1 MAFKLP
7 TFLSYRRLLVLA
19 MEEELGLAMP
29 AFLDPSQDADI
40 PENELENILDD
51 DVLERAD
58 STDLLN
64 WTIDERTFAVHD
76 GRAISGDQWITPGII
91 LSLVKD
97 FVF

>member
-1 MAFKLP
+1 
-7 TFLSYRRLLVLA
+7 

-40 PENELENILDD
+40 PESELENILDD

-76 GRAISGDQWITPGII
+76 GRAVGGDQWITPGKFT
-91 LSLVKD
+91 ST
-97 FVF
+97 FSNNSC